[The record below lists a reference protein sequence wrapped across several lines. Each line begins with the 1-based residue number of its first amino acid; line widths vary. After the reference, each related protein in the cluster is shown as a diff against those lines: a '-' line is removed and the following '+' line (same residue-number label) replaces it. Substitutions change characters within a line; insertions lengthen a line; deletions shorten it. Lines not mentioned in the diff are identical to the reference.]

1 MNYLGQ
7 KDYRNM
13 RDSILSGGEEIIK
26 SYGERE
32 FAKMYEKELEFY
44 RTVEQL
50 KENFIN
56 KYGFAFKNVISQID
70 KHNKGTI

>member
-1 MNYLGQ
+1 MKNRKLKL
-7 KDYRNM
+7 KDH
-13 RDSILSGGEEIIK
+13 K
-26 SYGERE
+26 H
-32 FAKMYEKELEFY
+32 EKELEFY